1 MVIDYQQLINVLIQ
15 ILKPVINYTKPV
27 IDYQRRFSENN
38 FQESHLFKWFMNG
51 HQRWLGN
58 MNLKRVF
65 IAQKVLSSQKIK
77 RVFLN
82 WNVLSSQRFL
92 GQTLAYSIRNCDW
105 SSLYNLSLSRE
116 ISSSLLLTSE
126 KGLRDWESLIVEDSW
141 TQGKGC
147 PCVVQTL

>member
-1 MVIDYQQLINVLIQ
+1 MVIDYQQFIQ
-15 ILKPVINYTKPV
+15 ILKPVIYYTSLV

-58 MNLKRVF
+58 TNLKGVFISQKFYPFKRLRVF
-65 IAQKVLSSQKIK
+65 SELNCLILSK
-77 RVFLN
+77 RFI
-82 WNVLSSQRFL
+82 
-92 GQTLAYSIRNCDW
+92 GQPLAYSIRNFDW
-105 SSLYNLSLSRE
+105 SSLYNLSLLRE